1 MCWHATDLPVY
12 VAVNIIILHIDI
24 KKFNLKFIKFNLH
37 VMGPIFAT
45 IQSSSLL
52 NFLYSYIEYN
62 ARSLDCVKAYA
73 KHIPSFL
80 KNRPKMFVDHCIKRI
95 PPYTQYIPED
105 NIRQTLN
112 GNFQVRSSFTATVIM
127 VQFTVVKVRVLPHCK
142 VKVLKWFTPC
152 IILTMFYR

>member
-1 MCWHATDLPVY
+1 MQLIYLCMLH
-12 VAVNIIILHIDI
+12 VNIIILHIDI

-37 VMGPIFAT
+37 VVGPIFAT

-112 GNFQVRSSFTATVIM
+112 GNFQVRSSFTANNGTIYSC
-127 VQFTVVKVRVLPHCK
+127 QIKVRVLQHCK
-142 VKVLKWFTPC
+142 VKVLK
-152 IILTMFYR
+152 